1 MIKRPAEEATDFYIN
16 RQPVGKRLTDM
27 KPKCAL
33 GIDTSNYKTSVAA
46 VTESG
51 KIVSDR
57 RIFLNV
63 KEGALGLRQSEALFQ
78 HTVNLP
84 GLLEEVM
91 GDVRTAGCQLGIVA
105 ASAAPRPQ
113 AGSYMPAFLAGM
125 GAGRAAAAAAGC
137 PYVEFSHQEGHI
149 MAVKFYSSL
158 SGAPAHISMHLSGGT
173 TELLYVKDN
182 ICAGSDVGTDLVS
195 AMDSVPTMDIEICG
209 GSLDISFGQLLD
221 RAGQRMGFA
230 FPAGEKIDRLALE
243 YADSKHLRTSASEA
257 ISLPVINVIDGRINL
272 SGIETAVKKAVDTGC
287 DHGELS
293 FKLMEAVSKA
303 IIDMAE
309 YGCRKYGVKDVL
321 LAGGVASSAYLRKSV
336 ESYVKAGR
344 ADSDDEGINIVFGK
358 PELSSDNAVG
368 TALLG
373 ATRLNGRV

>member
-1 MIKRPAEEATDFYIN
+1 
-16 RQPVGKRLTDM
+16 M

-84 GLLEEVM
+84 GLLEEVI

-158 SGAPAHISMHLSGGT
+158 SGAPSHISMHLSGGT

-182 ICAGSDVGTDLVS
+182 TCEHKSGNCADF
-195 AMDSVPTMDIEICG
+195 VPSMNIEICG
-209 GSLDISFGQLLD
+209 GSKDISFGQLLD
-221 RAGQRMGFA
+221 RTGQKMGFD
-230 FPAGEKIDRLALE
+230 FPAGKKIDRLAIE
-243 YADSKHLRTSASEA
+243 YADKTVCNTNGIAAEGEMDKATCTFSIPA
-257 ISLPVINVIDGRINL
+257 INVIDGWINL
-272 SGIETAVKKAVDTGC
+272 SGIETAVKKAVDAGC
-287 DHGELS
+287 DYGLLS
-293 FKLMEAVSKA
+293 FKLMKAISKA
-303 IIDMAE
+303 IIGMAK

-321 LAGGVASSAYLRKSV
+321 LAGGVSSSTYIRRAV
-336 ESYVKAGR
+336 ESYMKAGHT
-344 ADSDDEGINIVFGK
+344 DGDDEGINIVFGK

-368 TALLG
+368 IALLAAKAQLKG
-373 ATRLNGRV
+373 FRKKLSEEKGRMKI

>member
-27 KPKCAL
+27 KQKCAL

-91 GDVRTAGCQLGIVA
+91 GDVRAAGCQLGIVA

-182 ICAGSDVGTDLVS
+182 ICAGSYAGTDF
-195 AMDSVPTMDIEICG
+195 VPPMDIEICG

-221 RAGQRMGFA
+221 RAGQKMGFD
-230 FPAGEKIDRLALE
+230 FPAGERIDRLALE
-243 YADSKHLRTSASEA
+243 YADSERLRTSGNEA
-257 ISLPVINVIDGRINL
+257 IRLPAIKVIDGRINL
-272 SGIETAVKKAVDTGC
+272 SGIETAVKKTVDAGC

-309 YGCRKYGVKDVL
+309 YGCRKHGVGDVL

-368 TALLG
+368 SALLG

>member
-1 MIKRPAEEATDFYIN
+1 
-16 RQPVGKRLTDM
+16 M
-27 KPKCAL
+27 KQKCAL
-33 GIDTSNYKTSVAA
+33 GIDTSNYKTSVAT

-51 KIVSDR
+51 KIISDR

-84 GLLEEVM
+84 GLLEEVI
-91 GDVRTAGCQLGIVA
+91 GDVRSAGCRLGIVA

-125 GAGRAAAAAAGC
+125 SAGRAAAAAAGC

-173 TELLYVKDN
+173 TELIYVKDN
-182 ICAGSDVGTDLVS
+182 ICAGEMSGGFVSSASTDF
-195 AMDSVPTMDIEICG
+195 VPAMDIEICG

-221 RAGQRMGFA
+221 RAGQRMGFD

-243 YADSKHLRTSASEA
+243 YADSKHLRPSGREA
-257 ISLPVINVIDGRINL
+257 ILLPVIKVIDGRINL
-272 SGIETAVKKAVDTGC
+272 SGIETAVKKVVDTGC

-303 IIDMAE
+303 IIRMAE

-321 LAGGVASSAYLRKSV
+321 LAGGVASSVYLRKSV
-336 ESYVKAGR
+336 ESYMKAGR
-344 ADSDDEGINIVFGK
+344 TDGNGEGINIVFGK

-373 ATRLNGRV
+373 AMRLECT

>member
-1 MIKRPAEEATDFYIN
+1 
-16 RQPVGKRLTDM
+16 M

-63 KEGALGLRQSEALFQ
+63 REGALGLRQSEALFQ

-84 GLLEEVM
+84 GLLEEVI
-91 GDVRTAGCQLGIVA
+91 GDVRTAGCELGIVA

-125 GAGRAAAAAAGC
+125 GAGRGAAAAAGC

-195 AMDSVPTMDIEICG
+195 AMDIEICG

-272 SGIETAVKKAVDTGC
+272 SGIETAVKKAVDAGC

-303 IIDMAE
+303 IIRMSE
-309 YGCRKYGVKDVL
+309 YGCRKYGVKDAL
-321 LAGGVASSAYLRKSV
+321 LAGGVASSAYLRRTA
-336 ESYVKAGR
+336 ESYMKAGR
-344 ADSDDEGINIVFGK
+344 ADSEGQGINIVFGK
-358 PELSSDNAVG
+358 PELSSDNSVG

-373 ATRLNGRV
+373 AMRLNGRV

>member
-1 MIKRPAEEATDFYIN
+1 
-16 RQPVGKRLTDM
+16 M

-137 PYVEFSHQEGHI
+137 RYLEFSHQEGHI
-149 MAVKFYSSL
+149 MAVKYYSPL
-158 SGAPAHISMHLSGGT
+158 SDASSHISMHLSGGT
-173 TELLYVKDN
+173 TELLYVDDDEN
-182 ICAGSDVGTDLVS
+182 S
-195 AMDSVPTMDIEICG
+195 MNIEICG
-209 GSLDISFGQLLD
+209 GSHDISFGQLLD
-221 RAGQRMGFA
+221 RTGQLLGFD
-230 FPAGEKIDRLALE
+230 FPAGEEIDRLALRFAE
-243 YADSKHLRTSASEA
+243 TTVRNDLASVSAIRNTTGNEICTVSIPEVN
-257 ISLPVINVIDGRINL
+257 LPQIKVNDGWINL
-272 SGIETAVKKAVDTGC
+272 SGIETAVKRYIEAGC
-287 DHGELS
+287 GRGELALE
-293 FKLMEAVSKA
+293 LMKVISGA
-303 IIDMAE
+303 IVKMAE
-309 YGCRKYGVKDVL
+309 FGCKKYGVRDVL
-321 LAGGVASSAYLRKSV
+321 LAGGVSSSDFVR
-336 ESYVKAGR
+336 R
-344 ADSDDEGINIVFGK
+344 AVREYMQTDNTDMNIVFGEPK
-358 PELSSDNAVG
+358 LSSDNAVG

-373 ATRLNGRV
+373 MRKVKM

>member
-1 MIKRPAEEATDFYIN
+1 
-16 RQPVGKRLTDM
+16 M
-27 KPKCAL
+27 KQKCAL
-33 GIDTSNYKTSVAA
+33 GIDTSNYKTSVAV

-84 GLLEEVM
+84 GLLEEVI

-182 ICAGSDVGTDLVS
+182 ICAGSDVDTDLVS

-221 RAGQRMGFA
+221 RAGQKMGFD
-230 FPAGEKIDRLALE
+230 FPAGEKIDGLALE
-243 YADSKHLRTSASEA
+243 YADSEHLRTSESKA
-257 ISLPVINVIDGRINL
+257 IRLPAIKVINGRINL
-272 SGIETAVKKAVDTGC
+272 SGIETAVKKTVDAGC

-293 FKLMEAVSKA
+293 FELMEAASKA

-309 YGCRKYGVKDVL
+309 YGCRKYGIKDVL
-321 LAGGVASSAYLRKSV
+321 LAGGVASSAYLRRTA
-336 ESYVKAGR
+336 ESYMKAGR
-344 ADSDDEGINIVFGK
+344 ADSDGQGINIVFGK

-373 ATRLNGRV
+373 AMRLNGRV

>member
-1 MIKRPAEEATDFYIN
+1 
-16 RQPVGKRLTDM
+16 M
-27 KPKCAL
+27 KQKCAL

-182 ICAGSDVGTDLVS
+182 ICAGSYAGTDF
-195 AMDSVPTMDIEICG
+195 VPPMDIEICC

-221 RAGQRMGFA
+221 RAGQKMGFD
-230 FPAGEKIDRLALE
+230 FPAGERIDRLALE
-243 YADSKHLRTSASEA
+243 YADSERLRTSGNEA
-257 ISLPVINVIDGRINL
+257 IRLPAIKVIDGRINL
-272 SGIETAVKKAVDTGC
+272 SGIETAVKKTVDAGC

-336 ESYVKAGR
+336 ESYMKAGR
-344 ADSDDEGINIVFGK
+344 ADIDDEGISIVFGK
-358 PELSSDNAVG
+358 PGLSSDNAVG

-373 ATRLNGRV
+373 AMRLNGRV